1 MASKSSVNSAG
12 TRWDIPATDAK
23 HGPQGKLVRRV
34 ISYLVGL
41 GLVLTVLTVVHLFE
55 LFPQDQT
62 TTKLLLTGISLSVG
76 FTLLIGL
83 FRVIRKEVTASPH
96 KSDTGPSRTEQKETN
111 LFSKP
116 LATPAEIQ
124 SVGQRTRALEI
135 LYDISA
141 AINISQDL
149 DDLLERFLQT
159 LQNVWNAQA
168 VTVRLT
174 SDSGG
179 MRLLAGQSLHR
190 EVLQCEEL
198 LAVQDNFWEK
208 TLDEG
213 NILVEP
219 NLQAC
224 SEILKA
230 PSCNGL
236 SLCMI
241 GVPVRYF
248 GKILG
253 VYTLFLDRDS
263 VAVRKE
269 SRQLLI
275 NIGRHL
281 GIAIEKARA
290 DEETNRISIMEE
302 RNHLAEEL
310 HDSLAQSL
318 ASLRFQVRVLD
329 ETLHQGD
336 ESALWRE
343 LEKIENSLDEAYK
356 ELRGMITHFRAPMGA
371 QGLSQAL
378 VKLIN
383 RFRNETPMHI
393 FLQNDWGRISLPEE
407 VEMQVLRIIQESLA
421 NIRKHSQARH
431 VRVLLGGGADNN
443 YRILVE
449 DDGIGMVEPSEGSPG
464 EHIGLSIMEE
474 RAKRLGGELR
484 VESEAGEGTRVVLRF
499 RYPAEES
506 TISKVVDAD

>member
-1 MASKSSVNSAG
+1 MVSKRG
-12 TRWDIPATDAK
+12 HQER
-23 HGPQGKLVRRV
+23 LVRCIVR
-34 ISYLVGL
+34 YLAGL
-41 GLVLTVLTVVHLFE
+41 SLVLAALTVVNLFDI
-55 LFPQDQT
+55 FPQDKT

-83 FRVIRKEVTASPH
+83 FRVIRKNIAASPNR
-96 KSDTGPSRTEQKETN
+96 SEVGSSRTEPKETN
-111 LFSKP
+111 SFSEP
-116 LATPAEIQ
+116 LASPTKTKNVAQ
-124 SVGQRTRALEI
+124 KTRALEI

-159 LQNVWNAQA
+159 LQNVWNTHA
-168 VTVRLT
+168 VTIRLT

-179 MRLLAGQSLHR
+179 MRLLASQSLHR

-198 LAVQDNFWEK
+198 LAVQDDFWKK
-208 TLDEG
+208 TVDEG

-230 PSCNGL
+230 PSCNDIN
-236 SLCMI
+236 LCMI

-248 GKILG
+248 GNILG

-263 VAVRKE
+263 IAIEEEV
-269 SRQLLI
+269 RQLLV

-302 RNHLAEEL
+302 RNHLAQEL

-329 ETLHQGD
+329 ETLHQGN

-343 LEKIENSLDEAYK
+343 LERIENSLDEAYL
-356 ELRGMITHFRAPMGA
+356 ELRGMITHFRAPMDE
-371 QGLSQAL
+371 QGLLQAL
-378 VKLIN
+378 VKLIK
-383 RFRNETPMHI
+383 RFRSETDMQV
-393 FLQNDWGRISLPEE
+393 FLQNEWGRISLPEE

-421 NIRKHSQARH
+421 NIRKHSQAQH
-431 VRVLLGGGADNN
+431 VRVLLGSDSDDH

-499 RYPAEES
+499 QLPIQES
-506 TISKVVDAD
+506 HTSKAFDAN